1 MTTTETAY
9 VYRDNGPAAIRAG
22 EWRAQRILRDSILAD
37 EMLPVPVH
45 ATTAEAIR
53 AARLLWPCA
62 DVQRATRV

>member
-1 MTTTETAY
+1 MSATETAY

-22 EWRAQRILRDSILAD
+22 EWRAQRIVRDTILDD

-53 AARLLWPCA
+53 AARLLWPLA
-62 DVQRATRV
+62 DVQRAALA